1 VNLPSFGMLVGSYLR
16 FLTFSE
22 VRVGRYVRKGRIVFP
37 NEEETGGEAV
47 AEILAPWDAVG

>member
-1 VNLPSFGMLVGSYLR
+1 MLVGSYLR